1 MNKSFFINEILSH
14 QSDKIACVN
23 HLNQTLRYSELKQ
36 MVLDIEHF
44 FVNHPLLKHKRY
56 GFFTEDA
63 FSLFPLVL
71 GCLENI
77 VLVPIDSQIP
87 IEQFKE
93 ICEQYQLSGLISP
106 NRTHPIYLE
115 AENQKISLIH
125 YELNQTIKL
134 TLDSSYTNKNEI
146 EKNLAFIIN
155 TTGTT
160 DQAKRILID
169 TNAYMRQV
177 LHEAQ
182 YYHFNSNI
190 VHIIST
196 KPSRYVSTFIG
207 FRVLYAGGTLCI
219 STSYQAR
226 VILEWIKHYRNIN
239 ISMTPSGLL
248 PLIEESKRQSYKHS
262 SGLIQIFL
270 SGSSVTQ
277 SLCDLFA
284 NHFNVR
290 FIYNYGSSET
300 GAISS
305 TYFQPSL
312 IPSSVGLLMIDH
324 NSIRIENEEI
334 QIKTNNLFLGYEGI
348 NRSEYMC
355 EDWFKTGDSGYL
367 DENNNLFI
375 VGRIKEIIN
384 RGGDKISPFQIESK
398 LSLNESILDC
408 VVFPIINENG
418 FDDIACA
425 VVLKEGYSFD
435 LKMCREYLRTWFI
448 PY

>member
-1 MNKSFFINEILSH
+1 MNSLEKKLMNKSFFVNEILSH

-23 HLNQTLRYSELKQ
+23 HLNQTLRYSELNQ
-36 MVLDIEHF
+36 MVIDIECF
-44 FVNHPLLKHKRY
+44 FANHPHIKHKRY

-93 ICEQYQLSGLISP
+93 ICEQYHLSGLITP
-106 NRTHPIYLE
+106 NRSHPFYLE
-115 AENQKISLIH
+115 AENRKISLIH
-125 YELNQTIKL
+125 YELYQTIKL
-134 TLDSSYTNKNEI
+134 TLDQSYSNENRI
-146 EKNLAFIIN
+146 EKDLAFIIS

-160 DQAKRILID
+160 DQAKRILIG

-182 YYHFNSNI
+182 YYHFDSNI
-190 VHIIST
+190 VHVIST

-226 VILEWIKHYRNIN
+226 VILEWIKQYRNIN

-248 PLIEESKRQSYKHS
+248 PLIEESKRQSYKHT

-277 SLCDLFA
+277 NLCDLFA

-305 TYFQPSL
+305 TQRKTARA
-312 IPSSVGLLMIDH
+312 IH
-324 NSIRIENEEI
+324 RI
-334 QIKTNNLFLGYEGI
+334 
-348 NRSEYMC
+348 
-355 EDWFKTGDSGYL
+355 
-367 DENNNLFI
+367 
-375 VGRIKEIIN
+375 
-384 RGGDKISPFQIESK
+384 
-398 LSLNESILDC
+398 
-408 VVFPIINENG
+408 
-418 FDDIACA
+418 
-425 VVLKEGYSFD
+425 
-435 LKMCREYLRTWFI
+435 
-448 PY
+448 